1 MKKENPYHNESMW
14 KGAGPELFKKA
25 EELRER
31 MTMAEIRLWEELK
44 SNKIDGYKFRRQH
57 PIHKFIADFFCHK
70 LKLIIEVDGTYHE
83 SEEQKISDL
92 ERSKLLTFQGIQ
104 VLRFTNEEVLNDIEL
119 VLKRIRKE
127 IESINSGK

>member
-1 MKKENPYHNESMW
+1 
-14 KGAGPELFKKA
+14 
-25 EELRER
+25 
-31 MTMAEIRLWEELK
+31 AEIRLWEELK

-57 PIHKFIADFFCHK
+57 PIHKFIADFYCHK
-70 LKLIIEVDGTYHE
+70 LKLIIEVDGKYHE

-92 ERSKLLTFQGIQ
+92 ERSRLLTFQGIQ

-127 IESINSGK
+127 IESINSEK